1 MKLNITRWIE
11 SDLDK
16 NAWFYAEFKGSLNA
30 TCRFL
35 NYILDDKERFGL
47 EGDDRL
53 FLCAMRDSY
62 YKIEQLSDEMNREI
76 SKYKNAFAEIF
87 VREE

>member
-53 FLCAMRDSY
+53 FL
-62 YKIEQLSDEMNREI
+62 
-76 SKYKNAFAEIF
+76 
-87 VREE
+87 